1 VTLNPFG
8 RLLIGRAGCDSRS
21 KILDARGVEH
31 LVTSGSPLINTD
43 WNRWIEFST
52 PRYNAS
58 QVDWFALNA
67 RYIAS
72 MA

>member
-1 VTLNPFG
+1 M
-8 RLLIGRAGCDSRS
+8 
-21 KILDARGVEH
+21 
-31 LVTSGSPLINTD
+31 TSGSPLINTD